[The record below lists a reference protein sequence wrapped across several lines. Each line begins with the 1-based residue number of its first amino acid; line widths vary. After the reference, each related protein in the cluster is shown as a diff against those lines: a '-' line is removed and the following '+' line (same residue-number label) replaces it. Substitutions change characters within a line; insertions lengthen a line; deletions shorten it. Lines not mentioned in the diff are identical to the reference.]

1 MEPVFSFQISLH
13 KKDQKILEQI
23 RSYWGVGKITHKT
36 SKSVQLRIRS
46 IQELSIIIDHFEKY
60 PLLTQKRA
68 DFILWREI
76 IMIMRK
82 EHLTHEG
89 LIAIVNIRAS
99 LNLGLSGELK
109 EAFPRLFQL
118 RDLW

>member
-1 MEPVFSFQISLH
+1 
-13 KKDQKILEQI
+13 
-23 RSYWGVGKITHKT
+23 
-36 SKSVQLRIRS
+36 
-46 IQELSIIIDHFEKY
+46 
-60 PLLTQKRA
+60 
-68 DFILWREI
+68 
-76 IMIMRK
+76 MIMRK